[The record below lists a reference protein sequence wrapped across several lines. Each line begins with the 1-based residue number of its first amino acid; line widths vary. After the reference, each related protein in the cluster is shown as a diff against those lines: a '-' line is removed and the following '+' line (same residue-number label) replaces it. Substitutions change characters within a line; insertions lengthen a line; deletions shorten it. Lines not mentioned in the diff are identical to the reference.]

1 MPDSSAYGGINNG
14 EEDDGDDGDGDDDG
28 DADDDG
34 GGGDD
39 GASLSAYGGIDKPT
53 PNKKLR
59 GKNLL
64 LSSPCCL
71 SIQSVK
77 SYRTVNVEA
86 PMMMMMM
93 MVCCE
98 KKRR

>member
-14 EEDDGDDGDGDDDG
+14 EDDDGDDGNYGGDDDG

-39 GASLSAYGGIDKPT
+39 DASLSAYGGIDKPA

-64 LSSPCCL
+64 LSSP
-71 SIQSVK
+71 
-77 SYRTVNVEA
+77 
-86 PMMMMMM
+86 
-93 MVCCE
+93 
-98 KKRR
+98 

>member
-77 SYRTVNVEA
+77 SYRTVNVD
-86 PMMMMMM
+86 
-93 MVCCE
+93 C
-98 KKRR
+98 

>member
-1 MPDSSAYGGINNG
+1 MIYG
-14 EEDDGDDGDGDDDG
+14 DDGDDDG
-28 DADDDG
+28 DDDDDADDDG

-71 SIQSVK
+71 SLQSVK
-77 SYRTVNVEA
+77 SYQTVNVEA
-86 PMMMMMM
+86 PMMMMMMMMM